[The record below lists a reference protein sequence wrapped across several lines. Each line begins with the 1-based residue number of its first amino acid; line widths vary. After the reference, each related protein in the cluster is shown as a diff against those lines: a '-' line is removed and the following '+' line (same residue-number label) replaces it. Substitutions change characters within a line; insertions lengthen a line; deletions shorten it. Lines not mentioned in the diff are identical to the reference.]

1 MIDSQRVLSLTLRI
15 DWSDLDTY
23 EHVNNI
29 SIMRYLQSARVQF
42 WEKTGWVDSYKKHR
56 IGHILVST
64 KCDFRKE
71 LFYPGTVVIETAVS
85 FMKNSSFGIHHQL
98 FDEQNQVCAESNDVA
113 LCYDFNVKKS
123 IRITKELREVMELYQ
138 QV

>member
-1 MIDSQRVLSLTLRI
+1 MTHTETGLSLTLRI

-42 WEKTGWVDSYKKHR
+42 WEKGGWVTSYNDSK

-64 KCDFRKE
+64 KCDFKKA
-71 LFYPGTVVIETAVS
+71 LFYPGTVRIRTQVAFV
-85 FMKNSSFGIHHQL
+85 KNSSFGLHHQL
-98 FDEQNQVCAESNDVA
+98 FDAQGNLCAESHDVA
-113 LCYDFNVKKS
+113 VCYDFNTEQS
-123 IRITKELREVMELYQ
+123 IRIPEELRALMEPYTK
-138 QV
+138 